1 MKKFLEVIGTT
12 MKRLTFAMLTGLII
26 TLSLSFAR
34 LSAFERNLDDLQND
48 VLRLHIIANSDSD
61 KDQQLKLKVRDRVLK
76 ECSYIFEGAESIE
89 EVTEKARENL
99 DLIRDTARKE
109 ITENGFLY
117 DVSCEVVKM
126 DFDKKVYEEFTM
138 PKGFY
143 NALRIKI
150 GKAEGKN
157 WWCVMYPPLCVPAAT
172 DEDLSLYLS
181 DEEIDIIKNPQKY
194 EVKFK
199 CVEIYE
205 KIKEKLEEAGVDIR
219 SFKR

>member
-1 MKKFLEVIGTT
+1 
-12 MKRLTFAMLTGLII
+12 MKRLTFAMLTGLVI

-34 LSAFERNLDDLQND
+34 LSAFEKNLDDLQND

-61 KDQQLKLKVRDRVLK
+61 ADQQLKLKVRDRVLK
-76 ECSYIFEGAESIE
+76 ECSYIFENTDTLEKA
-89 EVTEKARENL
+89 VEKARENL

-109 ITENGFLY
+109 IIENGFLY
-117 DVSCEVVKM
+117 DVSCEVTQM

-157 WWCVMYPPLCVPAAT
+157 WWCVMYPPLCVPAAA

-181 DEEIDIIKNPQKY
+181 DDEIDIIKNPQKY

>member
-1 MKKFLEVIGTT
+1 

-61 KDQQLKLKVRDRVLK
+61 TDQQLKLKVRDRVLK
-76 ECSYIFEGAESIE
+76 ECSYIFENTDTLEKA
-89 EVTEKARENL
+89 VEKARENL

-109 ITENGFLY
+109 IIENGFLY
-117 DVSCEVVKM
+117 DVSCEVTQM

-157 WWCVMYPPLCVPAAT
+157 WWCVMYPPLCVPAAA